1 MILSLDVA
9 QLLSDPTMI
18 NKIDFSYLQMYETLN
33 EGVQEN
39 AFDFLKMF
47 FFKLQQSKEL
57 EEKKMQLVKNVLE
70 KLPDNAYL
78 YLMGFII
85 CDKSY
90 NKYCKSFLCEK
101 FEKSFKQDQKHNITL
116 YSNYLHYTLMLNKE
130 NFELLTNTY
139 PQETVN
145 AFLSKKNLTDLYFIK
160 VLNNQNLVFVDR
172 VFKKVEIKKQDYD
185 NFLEAL
191 KNNKNLDIS
200 CFLDKVFVG
209 NTIGSSKKQ
218 LNKKSLKI

>member
-1 MILSLDVA
+1 MISHLDVG
-9 QLLSDPTMI
+9 QLFLEPAMI
-18 NKIDFSYLQMYETLN
+18 DKIDFSYLQMYETLN
-33 EGVQEN
+33 DGVKEN

-47 FFKLQQSKEL
+47 FFKLHQSKEL
-57 EEKKMQLVKNVLE
+57 EQKKMHLVKNVLE

-78 YLMGFII
+78 YLMGLII
-85 CDKSY
+85 CDSSY

-101 FEKSFKQDQKHNITL
+101 FEKSFSQEQKENITL

-145 AFLSKKNLTDLYFIK
+145 AFLSKKNLKDLYFIK
-160 VLNNQNLVFVDR
+160 VLNNQNLIFVDK
-172 VFKKVEIKKQDYD
+172 VFKKAKIKKQDYD

-200 CFLDKVFVG
+200 CFLDKVFVD
-209 NTIGSSKKQ
+209 NTISSG
-218 LNKKSLKI
+218 KKSLNKNSLKI